1 VELAIRCY
9 RLQGDAGMVLA
20 LQKVA
25 GVEDKNLLAG
35 HIAVLLESV
44 RNHPQSFC
52 FAGEVVHEVDR
63 RLLRACFD
71 YAHAALHT
79 AHGVVLYER

>member
-1 VELAIRCY
+1 MELAIRCY

-44 RNHPQSFC
+44 RNPSPFFLFC
-52 FAGEVVHEVDR
+52 G
-63 RLLRACFD
+63 
-71 YAHAALHT
+71 
-79 AHGVVLYER
+79 

>member
-1 VELAIRCY
+1 
-9 RLQGDAGMVLA
+9 MVLA

-44 RNHPQSFC
+44 RNHPHSFC